1 MLTFDKSLLSPN
13 PWILTPPSNPII
25 AGDARYPSVPVLY
38 LWMWKVTWGNIMSA
52 LIVIKWLAN
61 TGAWKLNLWHWQQL
75 WKVCLMNN
83 FDFALGDRSFSR
95 NTENSRGQ
103 QEDKKVIESSKQKQ
117 SIYLLVC
124 QILVARKVLLSVQQ
138 HHSIKRSGTVAEEM
152 SLK

>member
-1 MLTFDKSLLSPN
+1 MLTFDKSLLSSPN

-25 AGDARYPSVPVLY
+25 AGDARYPSDY

-83 FDFALGDRSFSR
+83 FDFALGDRAFSQ
-95 NTENSRGQ
+95 NTGNSRGQ
-103 QEDKKVIESSKQKQ
+103 QEDKKVIESSTQKQ

-124 QILVARKVLLSVQQ
+124 QILVARKVLLLSVQ